1 MEGPSIATRGAY
13 PTLAAFVGGPLRLT
27 EFEHGLTLAAP
38 ADGYVRSPGLH
49 MSEIYGSLFKERDP
63 DRYDKKDKHGK
74 PIPFDLAKME
84 MGLRFEEM
92 LETALRKS
100 VFGRRPGEYFTEHAA
115 DCALRR
121 VVLDHGLT
129 CPCGAGVAYSPD
141 YLFKVGDEVELGEF
155 KLTWYSSK
163 GAPEIPEKFDKWFVQ
178 MKAYCYHLGLT
189 TARLYVFFVNGT
201 YPKGGPPSPELRSWR
216 AEFRE
221 RELVSNWL
229 MLVRHANKKGM
240 LNASR
245 DDKRTD

>member
-1 MEGPSIATRGAY
+1 MK
-13 PTLAAFVGGPLRLT
+13 VT

-63 DRYDKKDKHGK
+63 ERYDKKDKKGN
-74 PIPFDLAKME
+74 PVPFDLAKME

-100 VFGRRPGEYFTEHAA
+100 LFGRRPGEYFTEHGD
-115 DCALRR
+115 DCAQRR
-121 VVLDHGLT
+121 RQLPEGVC
-129 CPCGAGVAYSPD
+129 CPCGGGIAYSPD
-141 YLFKVGDEVELGEF
+141 YLFQLEDSDDPVLGEF

-163 GAPEIPEKFDKWFVQ
+163 GAPEIPEKFDKWMVQ
-178 MKAYCYHLGLT
+178 IKAYCYHLGLK
-189 TARLYVFFVNGT
+189 TARLYVFFVNGK
-201 YPKGGPPSPELRSWR
+201 YPKGGPPSPELRAWKL
-216 AEFRE
+216 AFTD

-240 LNASR
+240 LNG
-245 DDKRTD
+245 